1 MQTIEQVM
9 TKDPLTVAE
18 SAPVSEAARLMRDA
32 DIGDVLVTRDDG
44 TVCGIV
50 TDRDLAVKVIAD
62 GKDPNS
68 VTVEDVCSHR
78 LESLES
84 GDPVEK
90 AVALMRDHA
99 IRRIPVIDDGN
110 LVGIVSLG
118 DLAMER
124 DPQSALAD
132 ISEAAPNN

>member
-1 MQTIEQVM
+1 MQTIEQAM
-9 TKDPLTVAE
+9 TKDPLTVVE

-32 DIGDVLVTRDDG
+32 DIGDVLVTRNDG

-50 TDRDLAVKVIAD
+50 TDRDLAVKVVAD

-68 VTVEDVCSHR
+68 VTLQDVCSHR
-78 LESLES
+78 LQSVQS

-132 ISEAAPNN
+132 ITEAAPNN